1 MSAEAFT
8 IMNVIGL
15 LAFAIVG
22 SLKAVDA
29 ELDFLGVTILG
40 VVTALGGGTI
50 RDLLVN
56 QVPNSLH
63 STIDISV
70 ALLGVF
76 IALTG
81 VWTIDGFANHPVV
94 VISDAVGLAAFATT
108 GALVAHSAETSPFG
122 ILILAMVTGAGGG
135 ALADLLRGEIPF
147 VLKEDFYA
155 TCALIGAGTFWLL
168 ISTDISTQTS
178 AVACAVTILIV
189 RILAIYWEWHLP
201 QMGRIAQEH

>member
-1 MSAEAFT
+1 MSANAFE
-8 IMNVIGL
+8 IMNIIGL

-40 VVTALGGGTI
+40 VVTALGGGTT

-63 STIDISV
+63 STTDISV

-76 IALTG
+76 VALTG
-81 VWTIDGFANHPVV
+81 VWIFDGFANHPVV
-94 VISDAVGLAAFATT
+94 VVSDAVGLAAFATT
-108 GALVAHSAETSPFG
+108 GALVAYSAGTSPFG
-122 ILILAMVTGAGGG
+122 IVILAMVTGAGGG

-155 TCALIGAGTFWLL
+155 TCALIGAGAFWLL
-168 ISTDISTQTS
+168 ISAGISSQNS
-178 AVACAVTILIV
+178 AVACAVTTLII
-189 RILAIYWEWHLP
+189 RMLAIYWEWHLP
-201 QMGRIAQEH
+201 RIDRIAQEH